1 MRRLAK
7 RATVVFG
14 AGCVGALA
22 NSLVAWLLGAY
33 GVTYS
38 FGVQMAPKL
47 TLPWLY
53 PRIVWGGLWGIL
65 FALPMLRNSVWK
77 RGIVVSLGPTLFQLF
92 VVFPYLAGKGVM
104 GLELG
109 NWTPAF
115 VVVLNAVWG
124 VVGALWITYV
134 KE

>member
-1 MRRLAK
+1 
-7 RATVVFG
+7 
-14 AGCVGALA
+14 
-22 NSLVAWLLGAY
+22 
-33 GVTYS
+33 
-38 FGVQMAPKL
+38 MAPKL

-92 VVFPYLAGKGVM
+92 VVFPYLAGKGIM